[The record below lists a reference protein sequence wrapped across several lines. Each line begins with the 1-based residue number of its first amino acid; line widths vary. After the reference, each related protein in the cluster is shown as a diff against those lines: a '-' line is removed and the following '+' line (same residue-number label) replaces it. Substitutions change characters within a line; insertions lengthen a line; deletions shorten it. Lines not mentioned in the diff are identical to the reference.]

1 MMLYEMASGY
11 QPSDIARVTIPPC
24 ALLVQNALQAI
35 FHPRAAARGSEDEKK
50 GVGLS
55 LGQALSLE
63 LFASAEHL
71 MPAPGMDMDKVSRLK
86 RRLKRS
92 VAETPAPGEPPDG
105 ELEFDP
111 SSPPP
116 PVQLSTM
123 RKLPRPVLPP
133 SALELRAERAPT

>member
-1 MMLYEMASGY
+1 VVTFGMMLYEMASGY

-92 VAETPAPGEPPDG
+92 VAETPAPGEPPS
-105 ELEFDP
+105 F
-111 SSPPP
+111 
-116 PVQLSTM
+116 
-123 RKLPRPVLPP
+123 
-133 SALELRAERAPT
+133 AAAPTPI